1 MASPPA
7 EPPPDLGGPSQP
19 FPPAGDGP
27 VPPSSTLSDENNINM
42 SLNGSVSD
50 SLSSS
55 HVGSGMNPIAASEKP
70 ASLTNIKSVTI
81 HEDLSEERKELSV
94 FVGTFNANAKK
105 PKSVDAVRDWLNEGD
120 FEPDVYA
127 IGLQEI
133 IKLHI
138 LNAVGPEHGSRQW
151 ERMISS
157 AIGSKYV
164 LVSSKQMIGILLV
177 IFIKRELFPFVRAI
191 TFDKVA
197 VGIGGVVGNKGAVVT
212 RFNLFDTTFYFLTSH
227 LAARKEKKRVHR
239 RNQNVA
245 TIIHNIRLEDRSK
258 KSKYVD

>member
-1 MASPPA
+1 
-7 EPPPDLGGPSQP
+7 
-19 FPPAGDGP
+19 
-27 VPPSSTLSDENNINM
+27 M
-42 SLNGSVSD
+42 SLNSGVSLD
-50 SLSSS
+50 SSS
-55 HVGSGMNPIAASEKP
+55 HHHSDISPPDATENPE
-70 ASLTNIKSVTI
+70 SLSFMKSVTI
-81 HEDLSEERKELSV
+81 HEDVPSERKELSV

-138 LNAVGPEHGSRQW
+138 LNAVGPEHGSQQW

-164 LVSSKQMIGILLV
+164 LISSKQMIGILLV
-177 IFIKRELFPFVRAI
+177 IFIKKELFPFVRAM

-212 RFNLFDTTFYFLTSH
+212 RFNLFDTTLYFLTSH

-245 TIIHNIRLEDRSK
+245 TIIHNIRLEDPSGRG
-258 KSKYVD
+258 